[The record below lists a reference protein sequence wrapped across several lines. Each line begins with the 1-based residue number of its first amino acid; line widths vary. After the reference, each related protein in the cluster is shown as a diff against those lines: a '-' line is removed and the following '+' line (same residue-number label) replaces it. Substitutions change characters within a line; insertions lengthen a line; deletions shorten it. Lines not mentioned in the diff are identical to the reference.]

1 MPTKRGGRRPGPRR
15 TPVRRRTARRRT
27 TRRRRQRATARL
39 GAGAAALLLAASWPT
54 VRPHLLAVAAA
65 GVAGA
70 LLWWLRRTDRLH
82 RSGERRRRE
91 AEAVRAGQLSLA
103 EVDALSW
110 QEFERYVAGLCRRD
124 GCRDV
129 VVTGGSGD
137 LGADVTATLPDG
149 RRLVIQC
156 KHYAP
161 HRYVPSGDMQK
172 FLGTAWLHHRA
183 DVAVF
188 AATCPFGKAALALA
202 AEHRIVAV
210 HRDLLG
216 LWNTGTPLTAL
227 LGLGGAGQGGAAH
240 RRRWRETYGRG

>member
-137 LGADVTATLPDG
+137 LGADVTATLPDKVAAKTATSA
-149 RRLVIQC
+149 RWWSQ
-156 KHYAP
+156 A
-161 HRYVPSGDMQK
+161 VPRNFCMSP
-172 FLGTAWLHHRA
+172 LGTYR
-183 DVAVF
+183 
-188 AATCPFGKAALALA
+188 C
-202 AEHRIVAV
+202 
-210 HRDLLG
+210 
-216 LWNTGTPLTAL
+216 
-227 LGLGGAGQGGAAH
+227 GA
-240 RRRWRETYGRG
+240 

>member
-1 MPTKRGGRRPGPRR
+1 MATKRGTQRPAQRRP
-15 TPVRRRTARRRT
+15 ARRRPARRAPQ
-27 TRRRRQRATARL
+27 TRTSL
-39 GAGAAALLLAASWPT
+39 GAAATTAALLAMTWPT
-54 VRPHLLAVAAA
+54 VWPYVLAAA
-65 GVAGA
+65 ATGA
-70 LLWWLRRTDRLH
+70 SATALWWLHHADRLP
-82 RSGERRRRE
+82 RR
-91 AEAVRAGQLSLA
+91 AEPRPHDPAALRAASLA
-103 EVDALSW
+103 EIDALSW
-110 QEFERYVAGLCRRD
+110 QEFERHVAALCRRD

-129 VVTGGSGD
+129 VVTGGAGD

-188 AATCPFGKAALALA
+188 AATCPFSKPALALA
-202 AEHRIVAV
+202 AEHRITPV

-216 LWNTGTPLTAL
+216 LWNTGTPLTTL
-227 LGLGGAGQGGAAH
+227 LALGGAGQGDAAH